1 VLSHRTVQQGE
12 LLKVQHQLIVLC
24 ALKAIT
30 VCQNLLFQVFKA
42 PQSMTVQ
49 RVTTVQ
55 MVQVQTGSSALQVPI
70 VTERTWCVSKT
81 AQSVQ
86 LVNTVKAQ
94 T

>member
-1 VLSHRTVQQGE
+1 
-12 LLKVQHQLIVLC
+12 
-24 ALKAIT
+24 
-30 VCQNLLFQVFKA
+30 
-42 PQSMTVQ
+42 MTVQ